1 MTRRGVTL
9 LELLIYIVLFGLVAS
24 LVAEIFVVAS
34 RNARQTAAAYAVSGQ
49 TDTALRIIRQDLQ
62 ETALT
67 SVRVYSNNNSP
78 LASMIS
84 AREMDTERLQGK
96 LLISEYGVP
105 RWRKHIFYAYNAGN
119 LVRWE
124 VALPAAE
131 QNRLPKLA
139 VRPTAIPGS
148 ARIIVR
154 GIVAPRAVVKGLGA
168 GSYTASDWGGFRMQF
183 LRRMGGPAGAEV
195 LVDVN
200 PGLNKAAPADNT
212 RLVEVELAITEDVGN
227 PPNFY
232 RVKFRVGPRY

>member
-1 MTRRGVTL
+1 MAVRRGVTL

-34 RNARQTAAAYAVSGQ
+34 RNARQTAASYAVSGQ
-49 TDTALRIIRQDLQ
+49 TDTALRVIRQDLQ

-67 SVRVYSNNNSP
+67 SLRVYSNGP

-84 AREMDTERLQGK
+84 SREMDTERLQGK

-124 VALPAAE
+124 VALPAA
-131 QNRLPKLA
+131 QQDRLPKLA
-139 VRPTAIPGS
+139 VRPTAVPGN

-154 GIVAPRAVVKGLGA
+154 GILAPRAVVKGLGA
-168 GSYTASDWGGFRMQF
+168 GSFTASDWGGFRMQF
-183 LRRMGGPAGAEV
+183 LRRMGGPTGAEV
-195 LVDVN
+195 LTEVN

-212 RLVEVELAITEDVGN
+212 RLVEVELAITEDIGN